1 MGNGWVEWTAVMEG
15 FGQDCSLWGA
25 WLVHD
30 SLWLNLSFAE
40 AFAFVQGFF
49 ALHQWSDSSASY
61 CSVLEQCPRALF
73 YAHACDPN
81 KPHSLIFY
89 YRTPPQ
95 PLAHKRSSRSSATY
109 TSNEQHVRLLPSR
122 FKKLSSLINETQIEK
137 KSREPR
143 GGIDRA
149 SKDFGNDALIY
160 QTRGAIAVEYDFAN
174 LHRTYPPQRAHKTHW
189 RSSS

>member
-61 CSVLEQCPRALF
+61 CSMLEKCPRALF

-81 KPHSLIFY
+81 KPHSVIFY
-89 YRTPPQ
+89 CRTPPNPWLTNAAADH
-95 PLAHKRSSRSSATY
+95 PLHIHLTSSMSDSYLPDLKHSHLSLMKHKF
-109 TSNEQHVRLLPSR
+109 Q
-122 FKKLSSLINETQIEK
+122 KK
-137 KSREPR
+137 KSR
-143 GGIDRA
+143 A
-149 SKDFGNDALIY
+149 SGRN
-160 QTRGAIAVEYDFAN
+160 
-174 LHRTYPPQRAHKTHW
+174 
-189 RSSS
+189 RSSFKGFWKRRFDISDQRGYRC